1 MKVSIP
7 VRKTVTETV
16 ELPQLPYYSCRYS
29 ALFYMIAEDQT
40 VVYVA
45 NRQIAYWPPN
55 DTYYADNLVEA
66 YQAEPCTKEEFDNAV
81 AATMSR
87 ITAVLNPAKGAVT
100 NTMQTDPNL
109 KAEEQAT
116 QASEGQINATESTA
130 QDAAVGAEEST
141 EG

>member
-7 VRKTVTETV
+7 VRKTVTETL
-16 ELPQLPYYSCRYS
+16 ELPQLPYYSVQYG
-29 ALFYMIAEDQT
+29 ALFYMITEEQNIIH
-40 VVYVA
+40 VA
-45 NRQIAYWPPN
+45 TRQVMYWSPN
-55 DTYYADNLVEA
+55 DAYYGDNLVSA
-66 YQAEPCTKEEFDNAV
+66 YHGSPCTKEEFDNAV

-87 ITAVLNPAKGAVT
+87 ITAVLTPAKGAVT
-100 NTMQTDPNL
+100 HTMQTDPNL

-116 QASEGQINATESTA
+116 QASEGQINATESAA